1 MTRAA
6 KKLLEEFDSLSDA
19 DRAEVAAEILRR
31 LAFSPHGLPDD
42 GDLTAAADHVFLQ
55 LDRREPAE

>member
-19 DRAEVAAEILRR
+19 DRAEVAAEVLRR
-31 LAFSPHGLPDD
+31 LALSRHGGMKTPERGEIWLV
-42 GDLTAAADHVFLQ
+42 DLGMAQRSGQAW
-55 LDRREPAE
+55 

>member
-19 DRAEVAAEILRR
+19 DRAEVAAEVLRR

-42 GDLTAAADHVFLQ
+42 GDLTAAADQVFLE
-55 LDRREPAE
+55 LDRRESAE